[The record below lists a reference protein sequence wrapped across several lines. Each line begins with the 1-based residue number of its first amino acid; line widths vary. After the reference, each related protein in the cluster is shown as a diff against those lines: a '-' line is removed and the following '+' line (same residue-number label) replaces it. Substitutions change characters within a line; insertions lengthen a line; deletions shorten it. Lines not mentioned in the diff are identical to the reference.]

1 MFPGITP
8 QRGWWALL
16 SAAVR
21 GLGTMA
27 GNGGAMAEARQK
39 SKQGKIP
46 KSKAYQQ
53 AKSRTKGSAAAARKK
68 RAKTPVRRETERER
82 TVPADGAEELKRAA
96 DREVGQNSLEL
107 AEVLRK
113 KAIKGDLASVKLLV
127 TLAAQK
133 KPIEK
138 AVDNSGGFGG
148 SSTAERWEAEPQCT
162 DPLPGEEPEAGN
174 KQ

>member
-1 MFPGITP
+1 M
-8 QRGWWALL
+8 
-16 SAAVR
+16 
-21 GLGTMA
+21 
-27 GNGGAMAEARQK
+27 
-39 SKQGKIP
+39 
-46 KSKAYQQ
+46 
-53 AKSRTKGSAAAARKK
+53 
-68 RAKTPVRRETERER
+68 
-82 TVPADGAEELKRAA
+82 
-96 DREVGQNSLEL
+96 GQNSLEL

-133 KPIEK
+133 RPIEK
-138 AVDNSGGFGG
+138 DVDNSGGFGG